1 MRMNTPESPIHNPQF
16 SIIKWISSTIFHY
29 QFSIINYKMSN
40 FLNSQLSIINSQLLI
55 VLLISLLIAAP
66 KAFAN
71 APTSKP
77 MLRLNT
83 NMHSAI
89 VRRISSDAA
98 GRVILTCSDDKTAR
112 LWNADDGRLIKTFRV
127 PVGKGHEG
135 KLFACALSSDGRTAA
150 VGGWT
155 RGSDQ
160 NSGNHNIY
168 LFNTATGEMIQR
180 IAGMENVINDLEFYS
195 NTIFAAALGRDQGI
209 RIFKR
214 SGPEF
219 TLYKQDTD
227 YGSDSYNLAFDNKGR
242 LASVCFDGYIRL
254 YDTAFNRIKKVKT
267 SGGKQPYSIAFSLD
281 NEKLAVGYND
291 SGTVEVF
298 SAKNLELL
306 YRPDNKDADTWDKR
320 LFSLTF
326 GQGRY
331 LYGGGS
337 YKKIIDGVWWNCI
350 RRWSK
355 DGKGAF
361 IDFKAAGN
369 LVIDIKPLADK
380 SILVAGTQPD
390 MGRYKPAGEKIFY
403 NRGEVSNF
411 RNRDRFEY
419 FTISHDAGEISF
431 KPLVGKA
438 LTFSIKTRELKPS
451 DQRFEHYRDQY
462 KTITI
467 TDWKDSYSPK
477 INGKKTNFLDQYEM
491 SRSVDIGDDNTILV
505 GASFFVYALDA
516 AGNQKWRAQVPGE
529 AWNVNIAGNGKTA
542 VAAHDGGQ
550 IRWYRM
556 SDGAVL
562 LSLFVHTDGKR
573 WILSTPDGY
582 YDASPGADTLM
593 GWHINNG
600 KDNAPGFYPVSKF
613 ASKFYRPDVVENI
626 ITYNDLDKALAHA
639 DKNRKNKPVNLDIR
653 QMLPPVVSIMSPQNN
668 HEISSNTVQVRYRV
682 QTPSGEAVTH
692 VKVLIDGRPTG
703 QRDIQRKKTKGTA
716 EITITIPSKDCTL
729 SIIAEN
735 RFCASDPATVKLRW
749 KGQDEFVI
757 KPKLYVL
764 AMGTSQYDDKDLCL
778 GYPSKDARDIAAVF
792 KNQKGGI
799 YRDVVSKVFS
809 NPTRDDVMDGLD
821 WIEKETTDL
830 DVAAVFLAGHGLNDR
845 NGNYYYLP
853 ANANLDRLKRTG
865 VSYSA
870 IKDTIK
876 GLPGKVLFFIDTCHS
891 GNVMGTKASGAK
903 QRGTPADIN
912 QIANDLSTAEN
923 GIVVFTSSS
932 GKQYSLENDAWQ
944 NGAFT
949 KALVEGLS
957 GKADYHKDKKISI
970 SELTLY
976 VAERVKELTG
986 GRQTPTTSKPDTIS
1000 DFPIAVR
1007 DN

>member
-1 MRMNTPESPIHNPQF
+1 MKINTPESPIHNPQF
-16 SIIKWISSTIFHY
+16 SIIKWISSTIIHY
-29 QFSIINYKMSN
+29 QFSILNYKLVN

-55 VLLISLLIAAP
+55 VLLISLLISAP

-83 NMHSAI
+83 NMHAAM
-89 VRRISSDAA
+89 VKRISSDAA
-98 GRVILTCSDDKTAR
+98 GRVFLTCSDDKTAR

-180 IAGMENVINDLEFYS
+180 IAGMENVILDLEFYS

-227 YGSDSYNLAFDNKGR
+227 YGSNSYNLAFDNKGR

-254 YDTAFNRIKKVKT
+254 YDTAFNRIEKVKT
-267 SGGKQPYSIAFSLD
+267 TGGKQPYSIAFSLD

-306 YRPDNKDADTWDKR
+306 YRPDNKDADTRDQR
-320 LFSLTF
+320 LESVTF
-326 GQGRY
+326 GQGGY
-331 LYGGGS
+331 LYGGGA
-337 YKKIIDGVWWNCI
+337 YQKFIDGAWWQCI

-369 LVIDIKPLADK
+369 TVIDIKPLADG

-403 NRGEVSNF
+403 NRGEVSDF
-411 RNRDRFEY
+411 RNRDRVEY

-431 KPLVGKA
+431 KPLGGKA

-467 TDWKDSYSPK
+467 TDWENSYSPR
-477 INGKKTNFLDQYEM
+477 INGKKTDFLDQYEIC
-491 SRSVDIGDDNTILV
+491 RSVDIGDDNTILV
-505 GASFFVYALDA
+505 GAQWSVSALDA

-529 AWNVNIAGNGKTA
+529 AWSVNIAGNGKTA

-562 LSLFVHTDGKR
+562 LSLFVHADGKR

-613 ASKFYRPDVVENI
+613 ASKLYRPDVVENV
-626 ITYNDLDKALAHA
+626 ITYNDFDKALAHA

-703 QRDIQRKKTKGTA
+703 QRGIQRKKTKGTA

-735 RFCASDPATVKLRW
+735 RFCASDPATVKLHW
-749 KGQDEFVI
+749 KGQDAFVI

-764 AMGTSQYDDKDLCL
+764 AMGVSRYQEKNLVLRYAA
-778 GYPSKDARDIAAVF
+778 KDARDFTRALEAL
-792 KNQKGGI
+792 QKQKESL
-799 YRDVVSKVFS
+799 YRDVVVKLLADADATKD
-809 NPTRDDVMDGLD
+809 NILDGLD
-821 WIEKETTDL
+821 WILKETTDK
-830 DVAAVFLAGHGLNDR
+830 DIAMVFLAGHGVNDDY
-845 NGNYYYLP
+845 GTYYYLP
-853 ANANLDRLKRTG
+853 QNANTQKLKRTG
-865 VSYSA
+865 VAGSEIQSTVSNIA
-870 IKDTIK
+870 
-876 GLPGKVLFFIDTCHS
+876 GKALFFMDTCFS
-891 GNVMGTKASGAK
+891 GNVLGRRGGAMD
-903 QRGTPADIN
+903 TTAIVN
-912 QIANDLSTAEN
+912 ELSHTEN
-923 GIVVFTSSS
+923 GVIVFASSS
-932 GKQYSLENDAWQ
+932 GRQYSLEDSGWG

-957 GKADYHKDKKISI
+957 GKAAYRGKKITVNMLDLYI
-970 SELTLY
+970 S
-976 VAERVKELTG
+976 ERVKELTN
-986 GRQTPTTSKPDTIS
+986 GRQTPTTAKPDTVP
-1000 DFPIAVR
+1000 DFPIAFKG
-1007 DN
+1007 N